1 MESVKIQRVLSS
13 FAILCFLA
21 KTFYY
26 LKLVDQIAPIID
38 IIIRIVFDIKWFMF
52 VFVLSIAAFSTSF
65 FLLGRNQVD
74 YDLDAACFDET
85 DLTKSAPYP
94 CT

>member
-1 MESVKIQRVLSS
+1 
-13 FAILCFLA
+13 
-21 KTFYY
+21 

-65 FLLGRNQVD
+65 FLLGRNQID
-74 YDLDAACFDET
+74 YDLDAECFDEE
-85 DLTKSAPYP
+85 DPSKLAD